1 MNLKNKHKHKR
12 KGRFNLL
19 DHDTSITLGN
29 PRLVFKT
36 FMECLE
42 EGDSQ
47 SAREVLAASL
57 HHLNKSHLE
66 KRYHIP
72 RRTAYN
78 LLSRK
83 VVPSLDLVAKVCRA
97 IRREFAHSSGR
108 D

>member
-1 MNLKNKHKHKR
+1 MRLINKVRRRGTVK
-12 KGRFNLL
+12 LL
-19 DHDTSITLGN
+19 EHDTSVTLGN
-29 PRLVFKT
+29 PKLVFKT

-57 HHLNKSHLE
+57 RHLNKSHLE
-66 KRYHIP
+66 RRYHIP

-83 VVPSLDLVAKVCRA
+83 VVPSLELVAKVCQA
-97 IRREFAHSSGR
+97 IRQESASSSSR
-108 D
+108 V

>member
-1 MNLKNKHKHKR
+1 MSLKNRHKR
-12 KGRFNLL
+12 RGRVKLL
-19 DHDTSITLGN
+19 DHDTSVTLGN

-42 EGDSQ
+42 EGDSK

-57 HHLNKSHLE
+57 RHLNKSHLE

-97 IRREFAHSSGR
+97 IRKELAHSSGR
-108 D
+108 V